1 MDGMIGTIITGVLT
15 FAGVLVTNIFSNRK
29 VEYNLDKQQ
38 AVMQEKIESLTQ
50 EVKKHNSFAERI
62 PVIEE
67 QMKVANHRITDLENK
82 VNK

>member
-1 MDGMIGTIITGVLT
+1 MEVIIATIITGVLT

-29 VEYNLDKQQ
+29 VEFNLDKQQ
-38 AVMQEKIESLTQ
+38 AIMQKEIENLTA

-67 QMKVANHRITDLENK
+67 QMKVANHRITDLEIK

>member
-1 MDGMIGTIITGVLT
+1 MDGMIATIITGVLT

>member
-1 MDGMIGTIITGVLT
+1 MEVIIATIITGVLT

-29 VEYNLDKQQ
+29 VEFNIEKQQ
-38 AVMQEKIESLTQ
+38 AIMQEKIETLTA
-50 EVKKHNSFAERI
+50 EVKKHNNFAERI